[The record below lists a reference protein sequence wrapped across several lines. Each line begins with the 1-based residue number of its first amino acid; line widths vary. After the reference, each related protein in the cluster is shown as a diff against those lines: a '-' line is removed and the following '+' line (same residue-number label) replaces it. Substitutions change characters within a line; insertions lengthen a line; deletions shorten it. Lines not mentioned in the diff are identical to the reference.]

1 MSSSSAALPLCMLG
15 MMRLR
20 TKAKIGGATRFREL
34 VTLHPHHPLPGRGRA
49 RRMFWVQAKKG
60 FAELLSQKRGFGG
73 KKRSYELLKPGV
85 VSPRLQV
92 PKNIPRPPYAKTEEN
107 PPGDK
112 NVQVHGAQGIERMR
126 EASRLAA
133 QVLQYAGTLIKP
145 GVTTDSIDKAVHK
158 MIIDAG
164 AYPSPLGYGGF
175 PKSVW

>member
-73 KKRSYELLKPGV
+73 KKRSYGEVARAYGATGRAVRYYGKDGKRRRM
-85 VSPRLQV
+85 SKNHMQRILQ
-92 PKNIPRPPYAKTEEN
+92 K
-107 PPGDK
+107 
-112 NVQVHGAQGIERMR
+112 
-126 EASRLAA
+126 
-133 QVLQYAGTLIKP
+133 
-145 GVTTDSIDKAVHK
+145 
-158 MIIDAG
+158 
-164 AYPSPLGYGGF
+164 
-175 PKSVW
+175 